1 MSSSSSSAGHCPP
14 TIHELLCCLRNSQEP
29 CRHSCHASSMICRGQ
44 RIAVEGRR
52 GMLLPAC
59 RLQPAGVEA
68 LVRTKKNL
76 HGDILKRL
84 LVVCFNGGKKEQ
96 RRKLTVWGAWQ
107 CLEIPIH
114 AILVSPDIN
123 SAAIPSADNSPFLS
137 LFGGCPRVIC
147 TEGKCTTSSD
157 PPKAFML
164 LKAKTTSIL
173 ISLIFFTSNNLVS
186 AFDHL
191 PCLLPKFGS
200 QMSFLA
206 TQLLSN

>member
-76 HGDILKRL
+76 HGGILKRL
-84 LVVCFNGGKKEQ
+84 LLVCFNGEKKNNEESLLYVA
-96 RRKLTVWGAWQ
+96 RGSVWKS
-107 CLEIPIH
+107 LSM
-114 AILVSPDIN
+114 L
-123 SAAIPSADNSPFLS
+123 FLS
-137 LFGGCPRVIC
+137 HQ
-147 TEGKCTTSSD
+147 
-157 PPKAFML
+157 
-164 LKAKTTSIL
+164 TSIL
-173 ISLIFFTSNNLVS
+173 QLFLLLTILHSY
-186 AFDHL
+186 
-191 PCLLPKFGS
+191 PCLGAV
-200 QMSFLA
+200 QE
-206 TQLLSN
+206 

>member
-1 MSSSSSSAGHCPP
+1 MRSSSSSAGHCPP

-76 HGDILKRL
+76 HGGILKRL

-137 LFGGCPRVIC
+137 LFGGFYKKLKRQ
-147 TEGKCTTSSD
+147 SS
-157 PPKAFML
+157 L
-164 LKAKTTSIL
+164 LRCSFWNREIEECGLPVLPLLRAYQPLHISIL
-173 ISLIFFTSNNLVS
+173 Q
-186 AFDHL
+186 
-191 PCLLPKFGS
+191 CK
-200 QMSFLA
+200 
-206 TQLLSN
+206 